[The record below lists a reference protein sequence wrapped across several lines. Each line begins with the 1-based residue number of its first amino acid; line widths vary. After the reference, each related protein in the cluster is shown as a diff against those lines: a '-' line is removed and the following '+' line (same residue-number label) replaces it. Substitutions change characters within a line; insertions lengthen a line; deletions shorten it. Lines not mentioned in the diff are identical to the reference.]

1 MGALIR
7 LARKIMS
14 KVMIAIAAVV
24 ALAAAFPNDFVVPE
38 NGPETLIGESDHPSM
53 KHAVQMQTSGSN
65 LAAAEN
71 AVKAAQKCNR
81 NTGGRCR
88 WGASCYSW
96 RKATCDSNSYCVCG
110 SKCVVKGSKGNMC
123 VDTLGPA
130 KKKYNELT
138 AKEKASKE
146 KKGKE
151 SKAKEKKTKE
161 MKGKEAK
168 AKEKASKEKKGK
180 EAKAKEL
187 NMKEKKMKEAK
198 AKELAN
204 KEKKAKEAKAKELKG
219 KEMKSKESRAKEVKG
234 KEAKSKEL
242 KSKEKAVKVAKCKKD
257 KAAAEQ
263 EGKQEYA
270 AVQKATQEKAAAAGA
285 VSAATKCNKNTGGRC
300 RWGASCYSWRK
311 ATCDSNSYCVCG
323 SKCVTKGSKGNMC
336 VDKLGPANKQLTSA
350 STQLDIAQGKLKAAQ
365 QKVKSYPC

>member
-130 KKKYNELT
+130 KKKYNELI

-161 MKGKEAK
+161 VKGKEAK

-180 EAKAKEL
+180 EK
-187 NMKEKKMKEAK
+187 K

-300 RWGASCYSWRK
+300 RW
-311 ATCDSNSYCVCG
+311 
-323 SKCVTKGSKGNMC
+323 
-336 VDKLGPANKQLTSA
+336 
-350 STQLDIAQGKLKAAQ
+350 
-365 QKVKSYPC
+365 

>member
-1 MGALIR
+1 MGLALIR

-38 NGPETLIGESDHPSM
+38 NGPETLIGESDHPTM

-204 KEKKAKEAKAKELKG
+204 KEKKAKEAKSKEMKAKEMKAKEAKAKELKG
-219 KEMKSKESRAKEVKG
+219 KEMKAKESRAKEVKG

-242 KSKEKAVKVAKCKKD
+242 KSKELK
-257 KAAAEQ
+257 
-263 EGKQEYA
+263 GKEM
-270 AVQKATQEKAAAAGA
+270 K
-285 VSAATKCNKNTGGRC
+285 
-300 RWGASCYSWRK
+300 
-311 ATCDSNSYCVCG
+311 
-323 SKCVTKGSKGNMC
+323 SKES
-336 VDKLGPANKQLTSA
+336 
-350 STQLDIAQGKLKAAQ
+350 
-365 QKVKSYPC
+365 

>member
-1 MGALIR
+1 MGLALIR

-38 NGPETLIGESDHPSM
+38 NGPETMIGESDHPST

-71 AVKAAQKCNR
+71 AVKAAQ
-81 NTGGRCR
+81 
-88 WGASCYSW
+88 
-96 RKATCDSNSYCVCG
+96 
-110 SKCVVKGSKGNMC
+110 
-123 VDTLGPA
+123 
-130 KKKYNELT
+130 
-138 AKEKASKE
+138 
-146 KKGKE
+146 
-151 SKAKEKKTKE
+151 
-161 MKGKEAK
+161 
-168 AKEKASKEKKGK
+168 
-180 EAKAKEL
+180 
-187 NMKEKKMKEAK
+187 
-198 AKELAN
+198 
-204 KEKKAKEAKAKELKG
+204 
-219 KEMKSKESRAKEVKG
+219 
-234 KEAKSKEL
+234 
-242 KSKEKAVKVAKCKKD
+242 
-257 KAAAEQ
+257 
-263 EGKQEYA
+263 
-270 AVQKATQEKAAAAGA
+270 
-285 VSAATKCNKNTGGRC
+285 KCNKNTGGRC

>member
-1 MGALIR
+1 M
-7 LARKIMS
+7 
-14 KVMIAIAAVV
+14 
-24 ALAAAFPNDFVVPE
+24 
-38 NGPETLIGESDHPSM
+38 
-53 KHAVQMQTSGSN
+53 HAVQMQTSGSN

-130 KKKYNELT
+130 QKKYNEPT
-138 AKEKASKE
+138 
-146 KKGKE
+146 
-151 SKAKEKKTKE
+151 
-161 MKGKEAK
+161 

-234 KEAKSKEL
+234 K
-242 KSKEKAVKVAKCKKD
+242 
-257 KAAAEQ
+257 
-263 EGKQEYA
+263 
-270 AVQKATQEKAAAAGA
+270 
-285 VSAATKCNKNTGGRC
+285 
-300 RWGASCYSWRK
+300 
-311 ATCDSNSYCVCG
+311 
-323 SKCVTKGSKGNMC
+323 
-336 VDKLGPANKQLTSA
+336 
-350 STQLDIAQGKLKAAQ
+350 
-365 QKVKSYPC
+365 